1 MQKNRFFSEI
11 KGNLGFSCTCLPV
24 KNGEVDRKQFRRLAE
39 SFLNSGFNY
48 FDTAHDVLDGGA
60 ERAFRECVAK
70 KVPRDQ
76 YILANKLKESC
87 FMKRPDIRP
96 LFEKQ
101 LENCGVDYFDFY
113 FLDEQNQMNYQIFR
127 EQEAFETV
135 LALKREGRIRH
146 IGIVFHDTPELLDI
160 ILTQHP
166 EIEAVQIR
174 FNYADWAEP
183 PIESRRLYDVC
194 VKHGKAVFATAPVK
208 GGRLAE
214 LPEEAEKILRDMGG
228 GSSTSYAIRFAA
240 SYPGVALVIPGTKD
254 PAHLAENCAA
264 MKEFHPLTDEEMF
277 RVHEVSD
284 ALYSLTEIN
293 CIGCGYCLK
302 DIKCRNSILI
312 PELFKLFNNYVLYQ
326 DRNAKYY
333 YTNVLTNGHGKASDC
348 VFCGSCEK
356 VCPQQ
361 LNIRQLLRKVAETFE

>member
-1 MQKNRFFSEI
+1 M
-11 KGNLGFSCTCLPV
+11 
-24 KNGEVDRKQFRRLAE
+24 
-39 SFLNSGFNY
+39 
-48 FDTAHDVLDGGA
+48 
-60 ERAFRECVAK
+60 
-70 KVPRDQ
+70 
-76 YILANKLKESC
+76 
-87 FMKRPDIRP
+87 
-96 LFEKQ
+96 
-101 LENCGVDYFDFY
+101 
-113 FLDEQNQMNYQIFR
+113 
-127 EQEAFETV
+127 
-135 LALKREGRIRH
+135 
-146 IGIVFHDTPELLDI
+146 
-160 ILTQHP
+160 
-166 EIEAVQIR
+166 QIR

-240 SYPGVALVIPGTKD
+240 SYPGMALVIPGTKD

-348 VFCGSCEK
+348 VYCGSCEK